1 MTPLKYH
8 GNRRLSAAIFTF
20 AAALLAI
27 PLRAQGTGQ
36 ISGTATDSAGA
47 PIYSAQV
54 SFSGVPQPVFTDEN
68 GAFFLGHV
76 PVGTGT
82 LTARRLGFAPLSVT
96 VTLADANVDV
106 KDVALKLAR
115 LPIFLEAVLVETRR
129 VNYTGR
135 LAGYYQRL
143 EKRNG
148 GYFITRD
155 QIDRENPRTLSQLL
169 QHVPAVSASR
179 MRAGGAGVR
188 MRGRTCAPLVW
199 LDGTPMPAAEL
210 DLNAIS
216 PQTIQG
222 IELYLGSTTAP
233 ARFVLNR
240 DSNSCGTIILWSR
253 GPDTDPMRSGKPSQD
268 LEQLVASLTVFTAD
282 QVDKRAELTV
292 SSPPVSYP
300 APLFAEGVGG
310 SVVAEF
316 VVDTAGHVEE
326 GTFGIVSST
335 NPLFSEAVREAVE
348 SATYIPAQRHSL
360 RVRQLVQQPF
370 SFVPRR
376 MGAGG

>member
-1 MTPLKYH
+1 
-8 GNRRLSAAIFTF
+8 
-20 AAALLAI
+20 
-27 PLRAQGTGQ
+27 
-36 ISGTATDSAGA
+36 
-47 PIYSAQV
+47 
-54 SFSGVPQPVFTDEN
+54 
-68 GAFFLGHV
+68 
-76 PVGTGT
+76 
-82 LTARRLGFAPLSVT
+82 VT
-96 VTLADANVDV
+96 VTVADANANV
-106 KDVALKLAR
+106 KDVALKLAH
-115 LPIFLEAVLVETRR
+115 LPIFLETVLVETQR

-155 QIDRENPRTLSQLL
+155 QINRENPRTLSQLL
-169 QHVPAVSASR
+169 QHVPAITASR
-179 MRAGGAGVR
+179 IRGGGSGVR

-199 LDGTPMPAAEL
+199 LDATPMPAAEL

-240 DSNSCGTIILWSR
+240 DANSCGTIILWSR
-253 GPDTDPMRSGKPSQD
+253 GPDTDPIASSKPSQD

-282 QVDKRAELTV
+282 QVDKRAELAV
-292 SSPPVSYP
+292 SSPPSYP

-316 VVDTAGHVEE
+316 VVDTSGHVEE

-348 SATYIPAQRHSL
+348 SATYTPAQRHSL